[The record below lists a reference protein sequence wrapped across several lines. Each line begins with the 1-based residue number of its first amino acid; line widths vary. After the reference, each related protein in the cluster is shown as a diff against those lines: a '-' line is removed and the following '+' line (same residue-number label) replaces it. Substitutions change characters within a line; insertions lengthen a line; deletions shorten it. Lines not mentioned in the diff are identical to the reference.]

1 MSRFFIGRNVK
12 LLTEEEHSPGLR
24 IWRLGLEQREFG
36 HMSFRLEEQLHF
48 LYVERGSM
56 TCQVNQEKETVDAGE
71 GLFINRGNAYRFVSS
86 TGNGCTFLLFAV
98 DTGYAGDGP
107 EGILTEKYVMPVAES
122 GDFPYLKLE
131 ERVSSRE
138 DILAELSYAGEIA
151 EKKECCYEMELK
163 SAVYRAWSGIYREF
177 VRLNPSLKRSVC
189 RETEKMKKMLSY
201 LHSRYKEKITL
212 GEMAAYSE
220 VSSGEYCRFFKR
232 RMEQTPF
239 EYLQAYRIEQSMP
252 ELLEKSGSITEVAL
266 RHGFSGSSYY
276 SETFKKEMGC
286 SPGDYRKWYRGE
298 GIRECPL
305 KKTAEEEKERSR
317 AVRRRESMPAHLL

>member
-1 MSRFFIGRNVK
+1 MSGFFIGRNVK
-12 LLTEEEHSPGLR
+12 LLTDETQSPGIR
-24 IWRLGLEQREFG
+24 IWRLELEQREFG

-48 LYVERGSM
+48 LYVERGSV
-56 TCQVNQEKETVDAGE
+56 TCQVNQEKETAEAGE
-71 GLFINRGNAYRFVSS
+71 GIFINRGNAYRFVSS
-86 TGNGCTFLLFAV
+86 AGNGCTFLLFAV
-98 DTGYAGDGP
+98 DANYVGDGP
-107 EGILTEKYVMPVAES
+107 QGILTEKYVMPVAES
-122 GDFPYLKLE
+122 ENFPYLKLE
-131 ERVSSRE
+131 GRGSSQE
-138 DILAELSYAGEIA
+138 DILTGLSYAGEIA
-151 EKKECCYEMELK
+151 KKKECCYEMELK
-163 SAVYRAWSGIYREF
+163 SAVYRVWSGIYREF
-177 VRLNPSLKRSVC
+177 VRLNPSLKRSAC
-189 RETEKMKKMLSY
+189 REAEKMKKMLSY
-201 LHSRYKEKITL
+201 LHSHYKEKITL

-252 ELLEKSGSITEVAL
+252 QLLEKTESITEVAL

-305 KKTAEEEKERSR
+305 KKTAEEETVRSR
-317 AVRRRESMPAHLL
+317 TAWGRDSMPAHLL